1 MKVIIFVIFT
11 YISLTQ
17 AIVFN
22 TYVLLAIWA
31 GASTAPILL
40 FNRTNTGYNTIVKVS
55 SDGLKNGNGNII
67 KKGQMLQM
75 KTNGNCP
82 VLCLKSGDIYSAIIY
97 PKQVGLAS
105 KYVNINEQGAYKPD
119 TGSKCMEWKPL
130 YNCQLDNCEFYN
142 SYRSE
147 FGKNCANFLV
157 N

>member
-55 SDGLKNGNGNII
+55 SDGLKNG
-67 KKGQMLQM
+67 
-75 KTNGNCP
+75 NGNCP